1 MTSLQR
7 SGRLTKTLLLSIMLS
22 LAVGSGA
29 RAETWAERTL
39 RGMTI
44 EEKVGQLLML
54 SVYAGWDKTELD
66 ATREAIRL
74 YQPGGL
80 IFYRADSKTHVGL
93 VNEMQGLSGQPLL
106 IALDAEW
113 GLSMRLSDAIRFP
126 RNMTLGALTDD
137 GLLRSLGA
145 EIGRELRVVGVHLD
159 LAPVVDVNNNPKNPI
174 INDRSFGENPRKVA
188 EKGSAY
194 MLGIQAAGALACAKH
209 FPGHG
214 DTDVDSHLD
223 LPRIPHPRER
233 FDRIELVPFKRQI
246 KDGIA
251 AVMIAHLSVPA
262 LEADAHRPVSL
273 SSQVITGLL
282 RRELGFDG
290 IVVSDAL
297 AMAAITKAYPGGE
310 AMAEA
315 AFAGTDV
322 LLLGSDN
329 GKILPVLSQQLPDG
343 FKRIVEAVHAGRLP
357 EEELDRKVSRILRAK
372 EALGLDRGRLV
383 SAENLAD
390 KLTTAEAGKLKKDL
404 YRQALTLVRNDGD
417 LLPLRPGRRIAHVQI
432 GDPPRLRGLRN
443 RFRWFFRRTAYAPFG
458 KALAARIPFS
468 AFYASSRPTSD
479 ETRLMIERLSGY
491 DALIVSFRGMTRKA
505 SEGYGLT
512 AEGLDMLARVRASGK
527 PTALVVFGNPYSL
540 ALTGPQ
546 TAVLVAYEDDP
557 EAQAGAAEVVSGA
570 LKAKGRLPVTASS
583 DFPEG
588 SGL

>member
-1 MTSLQR
+1 MPRLQR
-7 SGRLTKTLLLSIMLS
+7 SGRLKKSLLLSLV
-22 LAVGSGA
+22 LALAAGARA

-54 SVYAGWDKTELD
+54 SVYAGWNKTELE
-66 ATREAIRL
+66 ATREAIRV
-74 YQPGGL
+74 YKPGSL
-80 IFYRADSKTHVGL
+80 IFYGADSKTHAGL

-113 GLSMRLSDAIRFP
+113 GLSMRLTDAIRFP

-137 GLLRSLGA
+137 GLIRSLGS

-159 LAPVVDVNNNPKNPI
+159 LAPDVDVNNNPKNPI
-174 INDRSFGENPRKVA
+174 INERSFGENPRKVA
-188 EKGSAY
+188 AKGSAY
-194 MLGIQAAGALACAKH
+194 MLGVQAAGALACAKH

-233 FDRIELVPFKRQI
+233 FDRVELVPFKKQI
-246 KDGIA
+246 KDGVA

-262 LEADAHRPVSL
+262 LESDADRPVSL
-273 SSQVITGLL
+273 SSSVITGLL
-282 RRELGFDG
+282 RQELGFG
-290 IVVSDAL
+290 GLVVSDAL
-297 AMAAITKAYPGGE
+297 AMAAITKAYPGGQ

-329 GKILPVLSQQLPDG
+329 GKIIPVLSQELPDG
-343 FKRIVEAVHAGRLP
+343 FKRIVEAVHSGRLP
-357 EEELDRKVSRILRAK
+357 EAELDRKVMRILRAK
-372 EALGLDRGRLV
+372 EALGLDRDRLAP
-383 SAENLAD
+383 AENLSD
-390 KLTTAEAGKLKKDL
+390 KLTTAGALKLKKDL
-404 YRQALTLVRNDGD
+404 YRKALTLVRNDGD
-417 LLPLRPGRRIAHVQI
+417 FLPLRPGRKIAHVQI
-432 GDPPRLRGLRN
+432 GAPPRLRGLRN
-443 RFRWFFRRTAYAPFG
+443 RFPWFFRRSAYTPFA
-458 KALAARIPFS
+458 KALAERIPFRS
-468 AFYASSRPTSD
+468 FYVSSRPTPD
-479 ETRLMIERLSGY
+479 EARRMIERMSGY
-491 DALIVSFRGMTRKA
+491 DAVIVSIQGMTRKA
-505 SEGYGLT
+505 AAGYGLT
-512 AEGLDMLARVRASGK
+512 AEGLDMLARIRDSRK

-570 LKAKGRLPVTASS
+570 LKAEGRLPVTASP

>member
-1 MTSLQR
+1 MKNKRPGR
-7 SGRLTKTLLLSIMLS
+7 SAKSLLLALILSIS
-22 LAVGSGA
+22 AGA
-29 RAETWAERTL
+29 TVRAESWAERTL
-39 RGMTI
+39 RGMTL

-54 SVYAGWDKTELD
+54 SVYAGWDKAELD
-66 ATREAIRL
+66 ATRDAIRS
-74 YQPGGL
+74 YKPGGL
-80 IFYRADSKTHVGL
+80 IFYRADPKTHVGL
-93 VNEMQGLSGQPLL
+93 VNEMQALSGRPLL

-113 GLSMRLSDAIRFP
+113 GLSMRLTDTIRFP

-137 GLLRSLGA
+137 GLIRSLGS

-159 LAPVVDVNNNPKNPI
+159 LAPDVDVNNNPKNPI
-174 INDRSFGENPRKVA
+174 INDRSFGENQQKVA
-188 EKGSAY
+188 AKGSAY
-194 MLGIQAAGALACAKH
+194 MLGVQAAGALACAKH

-233 FDRIELVPFKRQI
+233 FDRVEFVPFKRQI
-246 KDGIA
+246 KDGVA

-262 LEADAHRPVSL
+262 LESDAHRPVSL

-282 RRELGFDG
+282 RRELGFG
-290 IVVSDAL
+290 GMVVSDAL
-297 AMAAITKAYPGGE
+297 AMAAITKAYPGGQ

-343 FKRIVEAVHAGRLP
+343 FKVIVEAVRSGRLP
-357 EEELDRKVSRILRAK
+357 EAELDQKVLRILRAK
-372 EALGLDRGRLV
+372 EALGLDRDRLV
-383 SAENLAD
+383 PAENLSD
-390 KLTTAEAGKLKKDL
+390 KLTTAGALKLKKDL
-404 YRQALTLVRNDGD
+404 YRKALTLVRNDGD
-417 LLPLRPGRRIAHVQI
+417 LLPLRPGRKIAHVQI
-432 GDPPRLRGLRN
+432 GAPPRLLGLRN
-443 RFRWFFRRTAYAPFG
+443 RFPWFFRRSAYAPFA

-468 AFYASSRPTSD
+468 AFYASARPTPD
-479 ETRLMIERLSGY
+479 ETWRMIERLSGY
-491 DALIVSFRGMTRKA
+491 DAVIVSFQGMTRKA
-505 SEGYGLT
+505 AEGYGLT
-512 AEGLDMLARVRASGK
+512 SEGLDMLARIRATRK

-540 ALTGPQ
+540 ALAGPQ

-570 LKAKGRLPVTASS
+570 LKAEGRLPVTASQ

>member
-1 MTSLQR
+1 MKKS
-7 SGRLTKTLLLSIMLS
+7 LLLALVLSI
-22 LAVGSGA
+22 AAGTAA

-39 RGMTI
+39 RGMTL

-54 SVYAGWDKTELD
+54 SVFAGWDKTELD

-74 YQPGGL
+74 YKPGGL

-137 GLLRSLGA
+137 GLLRSLGS
-145 EIGRELRVVGVHLD
+145 EIGRELRVVGVHLN
-159 LAPVVDVNNNPKNPI
+159 LAPDVDVNNNPKNPI
-174 INDRSFGENPRKVA
+174 INDRSFGENPQKVA
-188 EKGSAY
+188 AKGASY
-194 MLGIQAAGALACAKH
+194 MLGIQAAGVLACAKH

-233 FDRIELVPFKRQI
+233 FDRVEFIPFKKQI
-246 KDGIA
+246 EDGVA

-262 LEADAHRPVSL
+262 LESDANRPVSL

-282 RRELGFDG
+282 RRELGFG
-290 IVVSDAL
+290 GLVVSDAL
-297 AMAAITKAYPGGE
+297 AMAAITKAYPGGQ

-343 FKRIVEAVHAGRLP
+343 FKRIAEAVRSGRLP
-357 EEELDRKVSRILRAK
+357 EAELDQRVLRILRAK
-372 EALGLDRGRLV
+372 EALGLDRERLV
-383 SAENLAD
+383 PAENLSD
-390 KLTTAEAGKLKKDL
+390 KLMTAGAMKLKKDL
-404 YRQALTLVRNDGD
+404 YRKALTLVRNDGD
-417 LLPLRPGRRIAHVQI
+417 FLPLRLGRKIAHVQI
-432 GDPPRLRGLRN
+432 GAPPRLRGLHN
-443 RFRWFFRRTAYAPFG
+443 RFPWFFRRSAYTPFA
-458 KALAARIPFS
+458 KALAERIPFS
-468 AFYASSRPTSD
+468 AFYASSRPTPD
-479 ETRLMIERLSGY
+479 ETRRMIERLSGY
-491 DALIVSFRGMTRKA
+491 DAVIVSIQGMTRKA
-505 SEGYGLT
+505 AEGYGLT
-512 AEGLDMLARVRASGK
+512 AEGLDMLARVRASRK

-540 ALTGPQ
+540 ALAGPQ

-570 LKAKGRLPVTASS
+570 LKAEGRLPVTASQ